1 MDSYFMLRALEIAR
15 EGIGKVSPNPLVGAV
30 IVKDGKIL
38 AEGYHQYFGGKHAEI
53 NAIESS
59 LEPLDGSTLYC
70 NLEPCSKIYSGKKN
84 SPCCDA
90 IIKSGIKRV
99 VIAQIDPNPHVS
111 GSGVTLL
118 RENGIEVITGV
129 EQEKALELNVG
140 FNSVMSK
147 GRPYIHI
154 KWAQSLDGKI
164 AASSG
169 VSKWISSEACR
180 KEVHF
185 FRGIYDAILVG
196 RNTLEMDNPQL
207 DTRYG
212 GINSPRPVII
222 DAHLKSSP
230 ELNVFKRDPVVFCS
244 DSLDSELYKKFK
256 CQLIKLPGY
265 SFSINT
271 IIREITALGINS
283 LYIEGGSNLVTQ
295 FVQNDSWDR
304 ISIYIAP
311 KLFGNG
317 LSSLGDIGVTE
328 PSNGLGFVKTTIHCI
343 DNNIVFNGY
352 KEVLCLQE

>member
-1 MDSYFMLRALEIAR
+1 MHRTICVITSYSIHYTKLYDNPSTPISRIFCILSSPKRLTCLCHFPAWASPSIPKSSIKFATSTGSFGTPFPLLILIALTTPSIY
-15 EGIGKVSPNPLVGAV
+15 AV
-30 IVKDGKIL
+30 ITSYSIHYTKLYD
-38 AEGYHQYFGGKHAEI
+38 AEI

-244 DSLDSELYKKFK
+244 DSLDSELYK
-256 CQLIKLPGY
+256 
-265 SFSINT
+265 
-271 IIREITALGINS
+271 
-283 LYIEGGSNLVTQ
+283 
-295 FVQNDSWDR
+295 
-304 ISIYIAP
+304 
-311 KLFGNG
+311 
-317 LSSLGDIGVTE
+317 
-328 PSNGLGFVKTTIHCI
+328 
-343 DNNIVFNGY
+343 IV
-352 KEVLCLQE
+352 